1 MLGIQGTKFPARYHQ
16 IHAIFLKR
24 TPPMPSLLSSIFG
37 EQEEKPSS
45 LNLFSEQTHHHPAV
59 ENRERDVTIFSAKK
73 RDADSKAISAQ
84 SAIKRQKKEDDK
96 EKKEEQER
104 QEKLTVFV
112 GNIPVDMT
120 RKQLASL
127 FANCG
132 KVVTTRIRSAAVSPV
147 KVSRTRDPGLVKK
160 AAYLTGKLD
169 ASVKA
174 SVHGYILFE
183 TDEAIQKALEL
194 NNTKLEDGRR
204 IRVDTAVP
212 SWTENTKRAVFVGN
226 LPFDD
231 ADAETGLHQ
240 HFAKHCSCEEEE
252 IEAVRIIRDKQT
264 FASKGFGYV
273 LFNSSALQATAL
285 RCVPGTKYKDR
296 ELRVMPCLK
305 EKRKSKEQQ
314 SPGKVSTDFKEE
326 KHQKRK
332 EQQAGGVESK
342 VVEDKAKV
350 VGALRRLLSKDEKA
364 SKGKKKRAR
373 GAPKTTPHKTG
384 ASKKKAKADKL
395 VHKMIQKKVD
405 KEKSQR
411 KRK

>member
-1 MLGIQGTKFPARYHQ
+1 M
-16 IHAIFLKR
+16 
-24 TPPMPSLLSSIFG
+24 
-37 EQEEKPSS
+37 E
-45 LNLFSEQTHHHPAV
+45 LFSEQAHHHPPI
-59 ENRERDVTIFSAKK
+59 ENKERDTTIFSAKR
-73 RDADSKAISAQ
+73 RDEDSKDIAAQ
-84 SAIKRQKKEDDK
+84 TSLKRQKKEDDR
-96 EKKEEQER
+96 ERKEEQAR

-112 GNIPVDMT
+112 GNLPLDMT
-120 RKQLASL
+120 RKQLGSL
-127 FANCG
+127 FASCG
-132 KVVTTRIRSAAVSPV
+132 KVVTTRIRSAAISPV

-160 AAYLTGKLD
+160 AAFLTGKLD

-183 TDEAIQKALEL
+183 TEEAVQKALEL

-296 ELRVMPCLK
+296 ELRVMPCRK
-305 EKRKSKEQQ
+305 EKRRTKEQQ
-314 SPGKVSTDFKEE
+314 SPGKVSNDAKEDKPE
-326 KHQKRK
+326 KTK
-332 EQQAGGVESK
+332 ERTGGRESK
-342 VVEDKAKV
+342 VVEEKAKV

-373 GAPKTTPHKTG
+373 GTPKTTTPHKSG

>member
-1 MLGIQGTKFPARYHQ
+1 MA
-16 IHAIFLKR
+16 
-24 TPPMPSLLSSIFG
+24 SLLSSIFG
-37 EQEEKPSS
+37 EREEKPSS
-45 LNLFSEQTHHHPAV
+45 LELFNEQAHHHPPV
-59 ENRERDVTIFSAKK
+59 ENKEKDASIFSAK
-73 RDADSKAISAQ
+73 RHDESSKAISTQ
-84 SAIKRQKKEDDK
+84 SSIKRHKKEDDR
-96 EKKEEQER
+96 EKKEEQAR
-104 QEKLTVFV
+104 QDKLTAFV
-112 GNIPVDMT
+112 GNLPVDMT
-120 RKQLASL
+120 RKQLGSIFAS
-127 FANCG
+127 CG

-147 KVSRTRDPGLVKK
+147 KVSKARDPGLVKK
-160 AAYLTGKLD
+160 AAFLTGKLD
-169 ASVKA
+169 ASIKA

-183 TDEAIQKALEL
+183 TEEAVQKALEL

-296 ELRVMPCLK
+296 ELRVMPCRK
-305 EKRKSKEQQ
+305 EKRKTKEQQ
-314 SPGKVSTDFKEE
+314 SASKISNDFKEE
-326 KHQKRK
+326 KLQGAKAK
-332 EQQAGGVESK
+332 PGGSESK

-364 SKGKKKRAR
+364 SKGKKKRPR
-373 GAPKTTPHKTG
+373 GAPKTTPHKSG
-384 ASKKKAKADKL
+384 VSKKKAKADKL